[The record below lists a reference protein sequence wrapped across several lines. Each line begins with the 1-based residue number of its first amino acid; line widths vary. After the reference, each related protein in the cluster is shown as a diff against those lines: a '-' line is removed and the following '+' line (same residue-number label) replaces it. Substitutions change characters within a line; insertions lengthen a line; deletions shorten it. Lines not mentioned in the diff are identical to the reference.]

1 MLLWKSNFQKFHFV
15 TFSEK
20 VRMSKIIFVLGSYQ
34 SLKNLEGK
42 RAYYFR
48 FQSCKITVC
57 LRSNLLYR
65 CDSIYIYIQKMC
77 KKTLAIYMNQ
87 SFWFHGYWLSSVR
100 LWNFLIIGPTKE
112 DILPKINISPVH
124 LNLNLESLHLIL
136 SLYFFSKLQ
145 KKLQVVVWLCP
156 WKILRFAKNI
166 QKKFRNC
173 LILYFNFS
181 LQKYFC
187 QKVKVQI

>member
-57 LRSNLLYR
+57 LRSNLLHR
-65 CDSIYIYIQKMC
+65 CNSMYIYILKMC
-77 KKTLAIYMNQ
+77 KKN
-87 SFWFHGYWLSSVR
+87 SSYLHEPIFLVSR
-100 LWNFLIIGPTKE
+100 LLIILRSVMNFLPTKK
-112 DILPKINISPVH
+112 DILPKININKWNNCILWKCTVID
-124 LNLNLESLHLIL
+124 SL
-136 SLYFFSKLQ
+136 S
-145 KKLQVVVWLCP
+145 
-156 WKILRFAKNI
+156 
-166 QKKFRNC
+166 
-173 LILYFNFS
+173 
-181 LQKYFC
+181 
-187 QKVKVQI
+187 